1 MGVSSKRAFYTLG
14 ELAQRSGL
22 TPQRVRSVLEANDV
36 KLTPGPGAG
45 RHGGSGRSS
54 VVFVSELARN
64 VPEWLDSMKLNG
76 QE

>member
-1 MGVSSKRAFYTLG
+1 VLYTVG
-14 ELAQRSGL
+14 ELARQSGL
-22 TPQRVRSVLEANDV
+22 TPNRVRSVLEANDV

-64 VPEWLDSMKLNG
+64 IPEWLDSMKLNG
-76 QE
+76 AE